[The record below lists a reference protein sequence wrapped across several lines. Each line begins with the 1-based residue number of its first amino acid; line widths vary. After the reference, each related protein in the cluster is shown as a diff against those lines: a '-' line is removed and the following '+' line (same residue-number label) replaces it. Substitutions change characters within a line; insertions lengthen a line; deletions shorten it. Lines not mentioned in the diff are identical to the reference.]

1 MTEAEN
7 HHKISRGRFV
17 ANPADRRVKEPL
29 SRKHQSVTRIIPL
42 TVINLVTLK
51 AGAKNELLF
60 NKPASES
67 QYNAIKIVRIV
78 PVTVF

>member
-1 MTEAEN
+1 MTEVEN
-7 HHKISRGRFV
+7 HYKISRGRFV

-29 SRKHQSVTRIIPL
+29 SRKIIPL
-42 TVINLVTLK
+42 TVINLVTLT

-60 NKPASES
+60 NKPASEY

-78 PVTVF
+78 PVTVFFNTWPV